1 MDFLDHAAARNQSQA
16 QFKQLKDMADKFKK
30 KEGNED
36 KKRCLEDMKETLT
49 GAAVLV
55 ERLRDAKNGKHHRRK
70 LNQGKA
76 DEDFVRYKEALWQKR
91 NEELIK
97 RVNDFSNDGFRGLL
111 SCTLHQF
118 WSLADCKESA
128 AFANFCILTV
138 CTCPLSFNSYCPR

>member
-1 MDFLDHAAARNQSQA
+1 MDFLYHAAAGNQSQA
-16 QFKQLKDMADKFKK
+16 QPEQLEDRADEFKK

-91 NEELIK
+91 NEEFIK
-97 RVNDFSNDGFRGLL
+97 RVNDFSNGGFRGLL
-111 SCTLHQF
+111 SCTLHQ
-118 WSLADCKESA
+118 
-128 AFANFCILTV
+128 V
-138 CTCPLSFNSYCPR
+138 

>member
-1 MDFLDHAAARNQSQA
+1 MDFLDDAAAWNQSQA

-76 DEDFVRYKEALWQKR
+76 D
-91 NEELIK
+91 
-97 RVNDFSNDGFRGLL
+97 
-111 SCTLHQF
+111 
-118 WSLADCKESA
+118 
-128 AFANFCILTV
+128 
-138 CTCPLSFNSYCPR
+138 